1 MYICGMRLED
11 AIKTVNFKSEL
22 HKASL
27 NILYT
32 AWVIKTISNNVLKK
46 YGLTHEQYNVLR
58 ILKGKHPEQL
68 CVKEIGSRMI
78 ERNSNV
84 PRIIDRLECK
94 KLVKRHMSPTD
105 RRETII
111 SISEIG
117 LLVLAET
124 TKLLETELNQSL
136 FLEKAEACQLNFLL
150 EKIRVK

>member
-1 MYICGMRLED
+1 MRLED

-68 CVKEIGSRMI
+68 CVKEIGNRMI

-84 PRIIDRLECK
+84 PRIIDRLERK
-94 KLVKRHMSPTD
+94 KLVKRNMSPTD

-124 TKLLETELNQSL
+124 TKLLEAEFNQSL

-150 EKIRVK
+150 EKIREQ